1 MRRVVAQ
8 IGRRAGQRTLM
19 LMELRNARE
28 RDRFRVMMEG
38 LRTQGH
44 VPEGAYAIASNLTSC
59 AGELLIVLPP
69 ADGTGRMIQVIK
81 GEAAM
86 RLSLQVGEAEMS
98 AQNYAVYTAL
108 AVHAESER

>member
-1 MRRVVAQ
+1 MRQVVAQ
-8 IGRRAGQRTLM
+8 IGRRAGQRTFM
-19 LMELRNARE
+19 LMGLRNERE
-28 RDRFRVMMEG
+28 RTRFSEMVEALRV
-38 LRTQGH
+38 QGH
-44 VPEGAYAIASNLTSC
+44 VPTGTYAIASDLTEC

-69 ADGTGRMIQVIK
+69 ADGTGRMIQVVK

-98 AQNYAVYTAL
+98 PQNYAAYAAL